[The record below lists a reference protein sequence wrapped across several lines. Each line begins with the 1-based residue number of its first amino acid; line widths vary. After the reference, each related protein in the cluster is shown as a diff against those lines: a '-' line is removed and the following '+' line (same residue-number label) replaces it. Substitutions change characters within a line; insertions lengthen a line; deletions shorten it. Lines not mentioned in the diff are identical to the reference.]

1 MEKRIKI
8 RQKKKEVK
16 EETEVNNKKEEIGK
30 GKAENGNEKE

>member
-16 EETEVNNKKEEIGK
+16 EETEVNNKKEIGI